1 MNQDVWVRDKGIH
14 YEDIPRKHPETFPEL
29 NERCYATFGTKKSFL
44 LKKVDLDYDL
54 TKRCIVALQILPE
67 TSNIAS

>member
-29 NERCYATFGTKKSFL
+29 NERCYATFGIK
-44 LKKVDLDYDL
+44 
-54 TKRCIVALQILPE
+54 
-67 TSNIAS
+67 IAIPFNSRFGL

>member
-29 NERCYATFGTKKSFL
+29 NERCYATFGIKNPFSF
-44 LKKVDLDYDL
+44 KKVDLDYDL